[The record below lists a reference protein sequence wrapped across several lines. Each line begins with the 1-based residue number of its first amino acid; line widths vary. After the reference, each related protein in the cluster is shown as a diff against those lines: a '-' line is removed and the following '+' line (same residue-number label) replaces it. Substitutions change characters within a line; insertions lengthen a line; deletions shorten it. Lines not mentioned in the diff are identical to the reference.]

1 MSHRVASPAARF
13 LVYLATLATIW
24 FTPPNRL
31 PAADAV
37 AGGAPTVPAEFE
49 RHDAILLS
57 WNADDE
63 GVEEAMT
70 AVVAAVYRNLQVIVL
85 TPDEEYLRGA
95 MRCFSLA
102 GIPQAAI
109 RYVRADVD
117 TIWTRDYGPASLRSA
132 DGTTVYLD
140 ADYETG
146 TRSHDDELAG
156 AIGPV
161 LGMPTIQVPLTIE
174 GGNLLSNGRGL
185 CLATTKLRDANLA
198 RGYTEPQFR
207 TLLRDVYGFNEIA
220 FLEPLHGEPTG
231 HIDMFATFAAAN
243 VVMVGE
249 YDPEIDPVNAA
260 VLDRNAERLSAIW
273 TPWGRLRVVRVPM
286 PPSTPEVWRTYT
298 NVLYA
303 NGTLLVPSYPGVTP
317 HLEAEALTTFQHLL
331 PEWRIVPVDC
341 NQLIALGGGVHCVT
355 LNLSRIGRLPRPI
368 DPRDLPEPGGVFPGD
383 EAQTRRLLAAR
394 RVAQPFTGRA
404 TRSGAGAGARFV
416 SDATYASDTADE
428 CEVCCPTGEPAPG
441 PRSRRSTR
449 PHRLEVDV
457 SRTSGSF
464 APPFGAGGRGPTFRA
479 DPPRRP
485 RFDPVQP
492 YGPRGDFAEPDW
504 HE

>member
-1 MSHRVASPAARF
+1 MPHRVASPAARF
-13 LVYLATLATIW
+13 LICLVTIW
-24 FTPPNRL
+24 FTAPGRL
-31 PAADAV
+31 TAGDAV
-37 AGGAPTVPAEFE
+37 AAGPPTVPAEFE
-49 RHDAILLS
+49 RHDALLLS

-70 AVVAAVYRNLQVIVL
+70 AVVGAVYRNMQVIVL

-146 TRSHDDELAG
+146 TRSHDDELPG

-161 LGMPTIQVPLTIE
+161 LGMSTIRVPLTIE

-198 RGYTEPQFR
+198 RGYTEQQFR
-207 TLLRDVYGFNEIA
+207 GLLRDVYGFAELA
-220 FLEPLHGEPTG
+220 FLEPLQGEPTG
-231 HIDMFATFAAAN
+231 HVDMFATFVATN
-243 VVMVGE
+243 VVVVGE
-249 YDPEIDPVNAA
+249 YDPEIDPANAA

-303 NGTLLVPSYPGVTP
+303 NGTLLVPSYPGITP
-317 HLEAEALTTFQHLL
+317 HLESEALTTFQHLL
-331 PEWRIVPVDC
+331 PAWRIVSVDC
-341 NQLIALGGGVHCVT
+341 NQLISLGGGIHCVT
-355 LNLSRIGRLPRPI
+355 LNLSRVGRLPRPI
-368 DPRDLPEPGGVFPGD
+368 DLRELPEPGGPFPGD
-383 EAQTRRLLAAR
+383 EAQPRRRLAAR
-394 RVAQPFTGRA
+394 DMAQPFAGTA
-404 TRSGAGAGARFV
+404 VPSGTTAAARFA
-416 SDATYASDTADE
+416 SEPTYDSDTADE
-428 CEVCCPTGEPAPG
+428 CEVCCPPGEAVPG
-441 PRSRRSTR
+441 RESRELTR
-449 PHRLEVDV
+449 PRRLDVDA
-457 SRTSGSF
+457 SRTPDSF
-464 APPFGAGGRGPTFRA
+464 PSPFRAGGRRPAFRK
-479 DPPRRP
+479 DTPDRP
-485 RFDPVQP
+485 SFDP
-492 YGPRGDFAEPDW
+492 GPRGDFAEPDW

>member
-1 MSHRVASPAARF
+1 MPHRVASPAARF
-13 LVYLATLATIW
+13 LICLATIW
-24 FTPPNRL
+24 FTAPGRL
-31 PAADAV
+31 TAGDAV
-37 AGGAPTVPAEFE
+37 AGGPPTVPAEFE
-49 RHDAILLS
+49 RHDALLLS

-85 TPDEEYLRGA
+85 TPDEEYLRAA

-117 TIWTRDYGPASLRSA
+117 TIWTRDYGPASLQSA

-146 TRSHDDELAG
+146 TRSRDDGLPG

-161 LGMPTIQVPLTIE
+161 LGMPTVQVPLTIE

-185 CLATTKLRDANLA
+185 CLTTTKLRDANLA
-198 RGYTEPQFR
+198 RGYTEGRFR
-207 TLLRDVYGFNEIA
+207 DLLRDAYGFAELVL
-220 FLEPLHGEPTG
+220 LEPLHGEPTG
-231 HIDMFATFAAAN
+231 HVDMFATFVAAN
-243 VVMVGE
+243 VVVVGE

-260 VLDRNAERLSAIW
+260 VLDRNAERLSAVW

-286 PPSTPEVWRTYT
+286 PPSGPDVWRTYT

-303 NGTLLVPSYPGVTP
+303 NGTLLVPSYPGITP
-317 HLEAEALTTFQHLL
+317 HLESEALTTFQHLL
-331 PEWRIVPVDC
+331 PAWRIVPVDC

-368 DPRDLPEPGGVFPGD
+368 DARDLLEPGGVFPGD

-394 RVAQPFTGRA
+394 DVAQPPAGTNPP
-404 TRSGAGAGARFV
+404 SGTAAAARFV
-416 SDATYASDTADE
+416 SGPADASDIADE
-428 CEVCCPTGEPAPG
+428 CDVCCPAVEPAPVRKSQEPTH
-441 PRSRRSTR
+441 PRPSEGDAARTPDSF
-449 PHRLEVDV
+449 V
-457 SRTSGSF
+457 S
-464 APPFGAGGRGPTFRA
+464 PFRAGGRGPTFREN
-479 DPPRRP
+479 RLHRS
-485 RFDPVQP
+485 RFDAVQP
-492 YGPRGDFAEPDW
+492 YGWPWGDFAEPDW